1 MTNDTKPELSPDDV
15 YRRCDPDSLGFE
27 TTATVP
33 PSDGTVGQ
41 DRAVASLEFGLGIDA
56 DGYNLFVT
64 GPIGVGRTSTL
75 RAIVTRLAA
84 AKAAPPSWCYVYD
97 FRDTRQPSVLSMPAG
112 RAEAFAHDIDAFV
125 VAARREIPRVF
136 ESDVYTQRREETG
149 KEFQQQRDVLF
160 NDVEQEARKRG
171 FTISVSPMGITT
183 IPVKDDGQ
191 PMSREEFIA
200 LPEERRTELQKQ
212 GEELESIISQAMVQ
226 ARPIEKEARAAIE
239 QLDKAIAMFAITP
252 LLNELREDY
261 MDIAKAMTFIDHVQ
275 EDVVANL
282 AMFRAEEAPANVA
295 SVLRPSADE
304 FFVRYKVNV
313 IVSRSEDEHGAPVVF
328 EDNPTYT
335 NLFGR
340 VDYRSQLG
348 AVTTDHSM
356 IKAGAVHR
364 ANGGYLVL
372 QTMDVLRAPF
382 VWETLKRTIRCGEA
396 RIENLGEQLYAIPV
410 ATLAP
415 QPIPLNLKV
424 VMVGSPSIFYLLN
437 QAEPDFRKL
446 FRVKADFSVDMDR
459 TDESIK
465 LYAGFIS
472 RRIRD
477 EGLRPFDK
485 TAVARVIEHGS
496 RLVGHQGKLS
506 TRFIDIADL
515 LTEADYWAG
524 EAGSD
529 VVRREHVQQA
539 IEEKT
544 YRLNLIEERVHEM
557 IEDGTILID
566 ASDGVV
572 GQVNGLSVLSLGEYA
587 FGRPTRLT
595 ASVSPGRGQV
605 VSIEREI
612 QLSGKVHNKGF
623 AILSGYLLG
632 KYAQQRPL
640 ALGATIVFE
649 QTYDEIDGDSAS
661 AAELYVLLSAL
672 GDVPIK
678 QGIAVTGSMNQRGE
692 IQAIGSVNEKVEGF
706 YSVSKAKGLTGEQ
719 GVIIPRTNVK
729 HLMLRPEIVDAIRD
743 GRFHIWPIDHVEQGI
758 EILTGVPAGEPGPR
772 GRYAA
777 DTINRRVTDKLTQF
791 ARRMAAVG
799 RQARR
804 PSQDGPLVPA
814 IPPEEE
820 TRA

>member
-1 MTNDTKPELSPDDV
+1 MTNDTIRELSPDDV

-27 TTATVP
+27 TTADVP
-33 PSDGTVGQ
+33 PIDGTVGQ
-41 DRAVASLEFGLGIDA
+41 ERAVDSLEFGLEIDA

-64 GPIGVGRTSTL
+64 GPIGAGRTSTL
-75 RAIVTRLAA
+75 RAIVTKLAA
-84 AKAAPPSWCYVYD
+84 TQAAPPSWCYVYD
-97 FRDTRQPSVLSMPAG
+97 FADTRQPSVLSLPAG
-112 RAEAFAHDIDAFV
+112 RAESFARDMDSFV

-136 ESDVYTQRREETG
+136 ESDAYTQRREEVG
-149 KEFQQQRDVLF
+149 KEFQQRRDALF
-160 NDVEQEARKRG
+160 NEVEQEARKRG
-171 FTISVSPMGITT
+171 FTISVSPMGIASV
-183 IPVKDDGQ
+183 PVKEDGQ
-191 PMSREEFIA
+191 PMSHEEFTA
-200 LPEERRTELQKQ
+200 LPEERRLQLQQQ
-212 GEELESIISQAMVQ
+212 GEELQSLISQAMTQ
-226 ARPIEKEARAAIE
+226 ARPIEKEARAAVE
-239 QLDKAIAMFAITP
+239 QLDKAVAMFAITP
-252 LLNELREDY
+252 LLNELRQEY
-261 MDIAKAMTFIDHVQ
+261 VAIPKAIAYIDQVQ
-275 EDVVANL
+275 EDVVTHL
-282 AMFRAEEAPANVA
+282 AMFRSEEQDGNVPPM
-295 SVLRPSADE
+295 LRPSMDE
-304 FFVRYKVNV
+304 FFLRYKVNV
-313 IVSRSEDEHGAPVVF
+313 IVARSESEPGAPVVF
-328 EDNPTYT
+328 EDNPTYY

-348 AVTTDHSM
+348 AVTTDHTM

-372 QTMDVLRAPF
+372 QALDALRAPF
-382 VWETLKRTIRCGEA
+382 VWETLKRTIRCKEA
-396 RIENLGEQLYAIPV
+396 RIENLGEQFSAIPV
-410 ATLAP
+410 AILTP
-415 QPIPLNLKV
+415 EPIPLELKV
-424 VMVGSPSIFYLLN
+424 VMIGSPASYYLLN

-446 FRVKADFSVDMDR
+446 FRVKADFTVDMKR
-459 TDESIK
+459 TDECLR

-472 RRIRD
+472 SRIRE
-477 EGLRPFDK
+477 EGLRAFDK

-496 RLVGHQGKLS
+496 RLVDHQSKLS

-524 EAGSD
+524 KAGSD
-529 VVRREHVQQA
+529 VVRREHVEQA
-539 IEEKT
+539 IEEKI
-544 YRLNLIEERVHEM
+544 YRSNLIEERVREM
-557 IEDGTILID
+557 IEEGTILID

-595 ASVSPGRGQV
+595 ARVSPGRGPV

-632 KYAQQRPL
+632 KYAQRRPL

-678 QGIAVTGSMNQRGE
+678 QGIAVTGSINQRGE
-692 IQAIGSVNEKVEGF
+692 IQAIGGVNEKVEGF
-706 YSVSKAKGLTGEQ
+706 YSVSKVKGLTGEQ
-719 GVIIPRTNVK
+719 GVVIPRSNVK
-729 HLMLRPEIVDAIRD
+729 HLMLRQEVVDAIRA

-758 EILTGVPAGEPGPR
+758 EILTGVPAGEADKR

-791 ARRMAAVG
+791 ARRLDAAG
-799 RQARR
+799 RQRRR
-804 PSQDGPLVPA
+804 PNHEPLA
-814 IPPEEE
+814 MQPEGDNK
-820 TRA
+820 A

>member
-1 MTNDTKPELSPDDV
+1 M
-15 YRRCDPDSLGFE
+15 
-27 TTATVP
+27 
-33 PSDGTVGQ
+33 
-41 DRAVASLEFGLGIDA
+41 
-56 DGYNLFVT
+56 
-64 GPIGVGRTSTL
+64 
-75 RAIVTRLAA
+75 
-84 AKAAPPSWCYVYD
+84 
-97 FRDTRQPSVLSMPAG
+97 
-112 RAEAFAHDIDAFV
+112 
-125 VAARREIPRVF
+125 
-136 ESDVYTQRREETG
+136 
-149 KEFQQQRDVLF
+149 
-160 NDVEQEARKRG
+160 
-171 FTISVSPMGITT
+171 FT
-183 IPVKDDGQ
+183 
-191 PMSREEFIA
+191 
-200 LPEERRTELQKQ
+200 
-212 GEELESIISQAMVQ
+212 
-226 ARPIEKEARAAIE
+226 
-239 QLDKAIAMFAITP
+239 ITP
-252 LLNELREDY
+252 LLNELREEY
-261 MDIAKAMTFIDHVQ
+261 MDIPKAMTYIDHVQ

-282 AMFRAEEAPANVA
+282 MMFRAEEPAANVPP
-295 SVLRPSADE
+295 VLRPPTDE

-328 EDNPTYT
+328 EDNPTYY

-348 AVTTDHSM
+348 AVTTDHTM

-372 QTMDVLRAPF
+372 QAMDVLRGPF

-396 RIENLGEQLYAIPV
+396 RIENFGEQLSAIPV
-410 ATLAP
+410 ATLTP
-415 QPIPLNLKV
+415 EPIPLNLKV
-424 VMVGSPSIFYLLN
+424 VMIGSPAVYYLLN

-446 FRVKADFSVDMDR
+446 FRVKADFSIDVGR

-472 RRIRD
+472 SRIRD
-477 EGLRPFDK
+477 EHLRPFDK

-496 RLVGHQGKLS
+496 RLTGHQGKLS

-515 LTEADYWAG
+515 LTEADHWAG
-524 EAGSD
+524 EAGVD
-529 VVRREHVQQA
+529 VVRREHVEQA
-539 IEEKT
+539 IEEKI
-544 YRLNLIEERVHEM
+544 YRSNLIEERVHEM
-557 IEDGTILID
+557 IEEGTILID

-595 ASVSPGRGQV
+595 ARVSPGRGQV

-672 GDVPIK
+672 SDVPIK
-678 QGIAVTGSMNQRGE
+678 QGIAVTGSVNQRGE
-692 IQAIGSVNEKVEGF
+692 VQAIGGVNEKVEGF
-706 YSVSKAKGLTGEQ
+706 YAVCNVKGLTGEQ
-719 GVIIPRTNVK
+719 GVVIPRSNVK
-729 HLMLRPEIVDAIRD
+729 HLMLRQEVVDAIRD
-743 GRFHIWPIDHVEQGI
+743 GRYHIWPIDHVEQGI
-758 EILTGVPAGEPGPR
+758 ETLTGVPAGEPDAR

-777 DTINRRVTDKLTQF
+777 GTINRRVTDKLTQF
-791 ARRMAAVG
+791 AHRIAAAG

-804 PSQDGPLVPA
+804 SGQDGPAAPGTQ
-814 IPPEEE
+814 PEEE
-820 TRA
+820 KKA